1 MITIIDMDTLASGS
15 DNNAPI
21 TRGYL
26 QWRCRRGMKELDVM
40 LVQFL
45 EKHFDELSPDQLRH
59 FDRFLD
65 EPDTRIWQWL
75 LGRSQPEN
83 PAYQHFVDAIR
94 ALT

>member
-1 MITIIDMDTLASGS
+1 MSQPPRAKDSPETISK
-15 DNNAPI
+15 
-21 TRGYL
+21 GYL

-45 EKHFDELSPDQLRH
+45 ERH
-59 FDRFLD
+59 FDQMSSEQLRDFDQFLD

-75 LGRSQPEN
+75 LGRSRPQN
-83 PAYQHFVDAIR
+83 PNYQAFVDSIR